1 MNLLLLSWSYI
12 KTKPLNTILN
22 ILLLSLGIAII
33 TVLLLLSR
41 QMEESL
47 TQNSKGIDLVVGA
60 KGSPL
65 QIILSSVFHID
76 YPTGNISLQEAKNLS
91 RNRLIR
97 NTIPM
102 ALGDSYQGTRIVGTT
117 YEYLELYNAEIAEGE
132 LWTEVMEV
140 TLGAQAAQELGLN
153 VGDTFNSSHGLADDD
168 INVHDEKP
176 YQVAGILAPTRSVVD
191 NLILTAVESVWETH
205 ATHEAAASDSSTYAE
220 EEHEQSHSESEI
232 HHTYVYDSI
241 ATQGLPQGDADD
253 QITSLLV
260 QYRSPMAAVQLPRYI
275 NERSN
280 MQAASPPFET
290 ARLFSL
296 VGVGVDLLQA
306 FAFVIIFIAGLSIF
320 IALYNALKE
329 RKYDLAIMRSLGAS
343 KTKLFV
349 HVILEGLI
357 ITLLGSVLGLLLGHI
372 TTAVLGTFFSQSDQ
386 IGLSP
391 FRLLP
396 EEYLVLAGS
405 LLIGVI
411 ASVIPAINAYR
422 TNISSVLSQG

>member
-1 MNLLLLSWSYI
+1 
-12 KTKPLNTILN
+12 
-22 ILLLSLGIAII
+22 
-33 TVLLLLSR
+33 
-41 QMEESL
+41 
-47 TQNSKGIDLVVGA
+47 
-60 KGSPL
+60 
-65 QIILSSVFHID
+65 
-76 YPTGNISLQEAKNLS
+76 
-91 RNRLIR
+91 
-97 NTIPM
+97 
-102 ALGDSYQGTRIVGTT
+102 
-117 YEYLELYNAEIAEGE
+117 
-132 LWTEVMEV
+132 
-140 TLGAQAAQELGLN
+140 
-153 VGDTFNSSHGLADDD
+153 
-168 INVHDEKP
+168 
-176 YQVAGILAPTRSVVD
+176 
-191 NLILTAVESVWETH
+191 
-205 ATHEAAASDSSTYAE
+205 
-220 EEHEQSHSESEI
+220 
-232 HHTYVYDSI
+232 
-241 ATQGLPQGDADD
+241 LPQGDADD

-391 FRLLP
+391 FRLLY

>member
-97 NTIPM
+97 NTIPL

-117 YEYLELYNAEIAEGE
+117 YEYLELYNAEIAEGK

-140 TLGAQAAQELGLN
+140 AVGAQVAQELSLN
-153 VGDTFNSSHGLADDD
+153 VGDTFSSSHGLADDD

-176 YQVAGILAPTRSVVD
+176 YRVVGILAPTRSVID

-205 ATHEAAASDSSTYAE
+205 ATHEAADSDSSTHAE
-220 EEHEQSHSESEI
+220 EEHDHSESEA
-232 HHTYVYDSI
+232 HHTHVYDSI
-241 ATQGLPQGDADD
+241 ATQGLPTGDADD

-260 QYRSPMAAVQLPRYI
+260 QYRSSMAAVQLPRYI

-306 FAFVIIFIAGLSIF
+306 FAYVIIIIAGLSIF

-357 ITLLGSVLGLLLGHI
+357 ITLLGSILGLFLGHL
-372 TTAVLGTFFSQSDQ
+372 TTAVLGESFNQSNQ

-391 FRLLP
+391 FRILP
-396 EEYLVLAGS
+396 EESLVLLGS
-405 LLIGVI
+405 LLIGVL

-422 TNISSVLSQG
+422 TNISSVLSQR